1 MRKNSKFF
9 IFISLFVIITVLALS
24 GCVQNNK
31 KEIPPSDEPDTTL
44 EDEVEDG
51 DALEGNNNEND
62 SNLNVNNTIGQRADK
77 ISKAIVNLPEIDTAP
92 VIVNGNTA
100 IVGITSNNLTNTE
113 ITPDLRKKIEDAI
126 KNLDSQIQTVALTAD
141 NDLFTRIGDVS
152 KNIREGNP
160 ATDFKNDI
168 DDILSKI
175 GL

>member
-9 IFISLFVIITVLALS
+9 MFLSLFVMITVLALS
-24 GCVQNNK
+24 GCAKDDK

-44 EDEVEDG
+44 EDE

-62 SNLNVNNTIGQRADK
+62 SNLNVNDTIGQRADK
-77 ISKAIVNLPEIDTAP
+77 ISEAIVNLPEIDTAP

-100 IVGITSNNLTNTE
+100 IVGITSNNLTNAE

-126 KNLDSQIQTVALTAD
+126 KNSDSQIQTITLTAD